1 MRVAVL
7 KEDNCQPKK
16 CNDECHDFCP
26 PVRNGQECIIMDEQ
40 TGKPHISESLC
51 IGCGICVNKCP
62 HDALIIENLPSELET
77 DMIHRFSMN
86 GFRLF
91 RLPTPSKESVVGILG
106 PNGMGKSTAISAL
119 SGRLIPNLG
128 DWLNQEPHWEDIIS
142 SVPKGELRDFFIAV
156 QKGEISVALKPQNV
170 DRLPKRI
177 QGTVHDLLKHVDER
191 GIFESMTKS
200 LGIDHLLEREV
211 KQLSGGELQRMAICA
226 TMLRDVDVYFFDEPS
241 SYLDI
246 HERMRI
252 VRIIQELA
260 ETKRVIVI
268 EHDLAVLDV
277 LADLVHI
284 VYGKKGAFGIFTP
297 ARSTRQAINT
307 YLDGFL
313 PEENV
318 RIRDKPIK
326 FLRHQDRMAEIG
338 TPVVSWGEGLQKQLG
353 DFKLISSEGAVHRS
367 EVVGVVGANGTGKS
381 TMIKILAGEHEY
393 DEGWVTAEAT
403 ISYKPQHI
411 DVDINGSVQLW
422 LDSELGPRWR
432 SGEFNVNVI
441 KALGIDQLLPKRV
454 KKLSGGE
461 RQAVSIALCLGREAD
476 LYLFDEPSAHLDA
489 SARMEA
495 AKAIRRTMEANEKS
509 AFVIDHDVYFIDI
522 VSDSLL
528 VFDRTNPRE
537 THIHNTLKH
546 LLTADR
552 VSPFVGDVEKALA
565 TINQHL
571 LRTYGTLEAAL
582 MTWMNH
588 GGPNSAI
595 FGKIGSLDEEQLR
608 QHSTAYSPYLRSQPI
623 HPVSICFMLNPTM
636 IREICSPW
644 NEQEI
649 PMASYGGHAKGP
661 FNLREGMNRFLSG
674 VDVTFRRDHDSRRPR
689 INKNKS
695 RKDREQ
701 RSSGD
706 YYSYDA

>member
-26 PVRNGQECIIMDEQ
+26 PVRNGQECIIMDDK

-51 IGCGICVNKCP
+51 IGCGICINKCP

-77 DMIHRFSMN
+77 DMIHRYSMN

-119 SGRLIPNLG
+119 SGRIIPNLG
-128 DWLNQEPHWEDIIS
+128 DWLDTEPNWSEVIES
-142 SVPKGELRDFFIAV
+142 LPRGELRDFFIAV
-156 QKGEISVALKPQNV
+156 QDDKIRVAVKPQNV
-170 DRLPKRI
+170 DRLPKRV
-177 QGTVHDLLKHVDER
+177 QGTVKQLLSKVDER
-191 GIFESMTKS
+191 NMMDQMTKD
-200 LGIDHLLEREV
+200 LGIDHLLDRTV
-211 KQLSGGELQRMAICA
+211 QQLSGGELQRMAICA
-226 TMLRDVDVYFFDEPS
+226 TILRDVDVYFFDEPS

-252 VRIIQELA
+252 VGIIHRLS

-268 EHDLAVLDV
+268 EHDIAVLDV

-297 ARSTRQAINT
+297 ARSTRQAINS

-326 FLRHQDRMAEIG
+326 FLRHRDRKAEIG
-338 TPVVSWGEGLQKQLG
+338 TPVVSWGGLKKQLG
-353 DFKLISSEGAVHRS
+353 EFTLTSDEGAVHRS
-367 EVVGVVGANGTGKS
+367 EVVGVVGSNGTGKS
-381 TMIKILAGEHEY
+381 TMIKLLAGEHEY
-393 DEGWVTAEAT
+393 EEGWVTADAT

-411 DVDINGSVQLW
+411 DVDIDGSVQLW
-422 LDSELGPRWR
+422 LDSELGTKWR

-441 KALGIDQLLPKRV
+441 RALGVDQLLSKRV

-461 RQAVSIALCLGREAD
+461 RQAVSIAVCVGRDAD
-476 LYLFDEPSAHLDA
+476 LYLLDEPSAHLDA
-489 SARMEA
+489 NARMEA

-522 VSDSLL
+522 VADSLL
-528 VFDRTNPRE
+528 VFEGKGGIEGR
-537 THIHNTLKH
+537 
-546 LLTADR
+546 
-552 VSPFVGDVEKALA
+552 A
-565 TINQHL
+565 T
-571 LRTYGTLEAAL
+571 
-582 MTWMNH
+582 
-588 GGPNSAI
+588 
-595 FGKIGSLDEEQLR
+595 
-608 QHSTAYSPYLRSQPI
+608 
-623 HPVSICFMLNPTM
+623 
-636 IREICSPW
+636 
-644 NEQEI
+644 
-649 PMASYGGHAKGP
+649 GP
-661 FNLREGMNRFLSG
+661 FDLREGMNKFLSS

-689 INKNKS
+689 INKSKS

-701 RSSGD
+701 RNSGD

>member
-26 PVRNGQECIIMDEQ
+26 PVRNGQECIIMDEH

-51 IGCGICVNKCP
+51 IGCGICINKCP

-77 DMIHRFSMN
+77 DMVHRYSMN

-128 DWLNQEPHWEDIIS
+128 DWLNQEPVWEDIID

-156 QKGEISVALKPQNV
+156 QEGEISVAVKPQNV
-170 DRLPKRI
+170 DRLPKRVK
-177 QGTVHDLLKHVDER
+177 GTVRQLLERVDER
-191 GIFESMTKS
+191 NLFDELTVA
-200 LGIDHLLEREV
+200 LGIDHLLDREV
-211 KQLSGGELQRMAICA
+211 HQLSGGELQRMAICA
-226 TMLRDVDVYFFDEPS
+226 TILRDADVYFFDEPS

-252 VRIIQELA
+252 VRIIQNLA

-297 ARSTRQAINT
+297 ARSTRQAINS

-326 FLRHQDRMAEIG
+326 FQRHQDRVAELG
-338 TPVVSWGEGLQKQLG
+338 SAVVSWGELTKKLG
-353 DFKLISSEGAVHRS
+353 DFQLTAGEGAVHRS

-393 DEGWVTAEAT
+393 DEGWVTAGAT

-411 DVDINGSVQLW
+411 DVDIDGSVQLW

-441 KALGIDQLLPKRV
+441 RALGVDQLLPKRV

-461 RQAVSIALCLGREAD
+461 RQAVSIALCLGRDAD
-476 LYLFDEPSAHLDA
+476 LYLLDEPSAHLDA
-489 SARMEA
+489 NARMEA

-528 VFDRTNPRE
+528 VFE
-537 THIHNTLKH
+537 GEGGVK
-546 LLTADR
+546 
-552 VSPFVGDVEKALA
+552 GKA
-565 TINQHL
+565 T
-571 LRTYGTLEAAL
+571 
-582 MTWMNH
+582 
-588 GGPNSAI
+588 
-595 FGKIGSLDEEQLR
+595 
-608 QHSTAYSPYLRSQPI
+608 
-623 HPVSICFMLNPTM
+623 
-636 IREICSPW
+636 
-644 NEQEI
+644 
-649 PMASYGGHAKGP
+649 GP
-661 FNLREGMNRFLSG
+661 FNLRTGMNRFLSG
-674 VDVTFRRDHDSRRPR
+674 VNVTFRRDHDSRRPR
-689 INKNKS
+689 INKNES

-701 RSSGD
+701 RNSGD

>member
-1 MRVAVL
+1 
-7 KEDNCQPKK
+7 
-16 CNDECHDFCP
+16 
-26 PVRNGQECIIMDEQ
+26 MDDH

-51 IGCGICVNKCP
+51 IGCGICINKCP

-77 DMIHRFSMN
+77 DMIHRYSMN

-128 DWLNQEPHWEDIIS
+128 DWLNQEPEWHDVIDS
-142 SVPKGELRDFFIAV
+142 LPKGELRDFFIAV
-156 QKGEISVALKPQNV
+156 QKGEVTVAVKPQNV
-170 DRLPKRI
+170 DRLPKRVE
-177 QGTVHDLLKHVDER
+177 GTVNDLLTKVDER
-191 GIFESMTKS
+191 NNMAELTVS
-200 LGIDHLLEREV
+200 LGIDHLLERKIQE
-211 KQLSGGELQRMAICA
+211 LSGGELQRMAICA

-246 HERMRI
+246 HERLRI

-260 ETKRVIVI
+260 TSKRVIVI

-297 ARSTRQAINT
+297 ARSTRQAINS

-326 FLRHQDRMAEIG
+326 FLRHHDRSSEIG
-338 TPVVSWGEGLQKQLG
+338 SPVVSWGELSKQVGTFHLKAG
-353 DFKLISSEGAVHRS
+353 KGSVHRS

-393 DEGWVTAEAT
+393 DEGWVTADAT

-411 DVDINGSVQLW
+411 DVDIEGSVQLW

-441 KALGIDQLLPKRV
+441 RALGIDQLLPKRV

-476 LYLFDEPSAHLDA
+476 LYLLDEPSAHLDA

-528 VFDRTNPRE
+528 VFEGEGGVEGRATG
-537 THIHNTLKH
+537 
-546 LLTADR
+546 
-552 VSPFVGDVEKALA
+552 PFD
-565 TINQHL
+565 
-571 LRTYGTLEAAL
+571 LRT
-582 MTWMNH
+582 
-588 GGPNSAI
+588 
-595 FGKIGSLDEEQLR
+595 
-608 QHSTAYSPYLRSQPI
+608 
-623 HPVSICFMLNPTM
+623 
-636 IREICSPW
+636 
-644 NEQEI
+644 
-649 PMASYGGHAKGP
+649 
-661 FNLREGMNRFLSG
+661 GMNKFLAG

-689 INKNKS
+689 INKMES

>member
-16 CNDECHDFCP
+16 CNDECQVFCP
-26 PVRNGQECIIMDEQ
+26 PVRNGQECIIMDEN

-51 IGCGICVNKCP
+51 IGCGICINKCP

-77 DMIHRFSMN
+77 DMIHRYSMN

-119 SGRLIPNLG
+119 SGRMIPNLG
-128 DWLNQEPHWEDIIS
+128 DWLNQDAQWDEVIAS
-142 SVPKGELRDFFIAV
+142 LPKGELRDFFIAV
-156 QKGEISVALKPQNV
+156 QDGKIRVAVKPQNV

-177 QGTVHDLLKHVDER
+177 TGTVADLLSKVDER
-191 GIFESMTKS
+191 NLLEETTRS
-200 LGIDHLLEREV
+200 LGIDHLMDRTV
-211 KQLSGGELQRMAICA
+211 QQLSGGELQRMAIAA
-226 TMLRDVDVYFFDEPS
+226 TILRDVDVYFFDEPS

-252 VRIIQELA
+252 VRIIQSLA

-297 ARSTRQAINT
+297 ARSTRQAINS

-326 FLRHQDRMAEIG
+326 FLRHRDRSGEIG
-338 TPVVSWGEGLQKQLG
+338 TPVVSWGGLEKQLG
-353 DFKLISSEGAVHRS
+353 EFKLTSGEGAVHRS
-367 EVVGVVGANGTGKS
+367 EVVGVVGSNGTGKS

-393 DEGWVTAEAT
+393 DAGWVTAEAK

-411 DVDINGSVQLW
+411 DVDIDGSVQLW

-476 LYLFDEPSAHLDA
+476 LYLLDEPSAHLDA
-489 SARMEA
+489 NARMEA

-528 VFDRTNPRE
+528 VFE
-537 THIHNTLKH
+537 
-546 LLTADR
+546 
-552 VSPFVGDVEKALA
+552 GQGGVEGRA
-565 TINQHL
+565 T
-571 LRTYGTLEAAL
+571 
-582 MTWMNH
+582 
-588 GGPNSAI
+588 GPY
-595 FGKIGSLDEEQLR
+595 R
-608 QHSTAYSPYLRSQPI
+608 
-623 HPVSICFMLNPTM
+623 
-636 IREICSPW
+636 
-644 NEQEI
+644 
-649 PMASYGGHAKGP
+649 
-661 FNLREGMNRFLSG
+661 LREGMNRFLAG

-689 INKNKS
+689 INKNES

-701 RSSGD
+701 RTSDD

>member
-1 MRVAVL
+1 
-7 KEDNCQPKK
+7 
-16 CNDECHDFCP
+16 
-26 PVRNGQECIIMDEQ
+26 MDEQ

-51 IGCGICVNKCP
+51 IGGGICINKCP

-77 DMIHRFSMN
+77 DMIHRYSMN

-119 SGRLIPNLG
+119 SGRIVPNLG
-128 DWLNQEPHWEDIIS
+128 DWLNQEADWDDVVDS
-142 SVPKGELRDFFIAV
+142 LPKGDLRDFFIAV
-156 QKGEISVALKPQNV
+156 QKGAVRVAVKPQNV
-170 DRLPKRI
+170 DKLPKRI
-177 QGTVHDLLKHVDER
+177 SGTVADLLGKVDER
-191 GIFESMTKS
+191 GLLEETTRS
-200 LGIDHLLEREV
+200 LGIDHLMQRTV
-211 KQLSGGELQRMAICA
+211 QQLSGGELQRMAIAA
-226 TMLRDVDVYFFDEPS
+226 TILRDVDVYFFDEPS

-252 VRIIQELA
+252 VRIIQDLA
-260 ETKRVIVI
+260 QTKRVIVI

-277 LADLVHI
+277 LADLIHI

-297 ARSTRQAINT
+297 ARSTRQAINS

-326 FLRHQDRMAEIG
+326 FLRHRDRSVEIG
-338 TPVVSWGEGLQKQLG
+338 TPVVSWGGLEKTLG
-353 DFKLISSEGAVHRS
+353 EFHLTSGEGAVHRS
-367 EVVGVVGANGTGKS
+367 EVVGVVGSNGTGKS

-393 DEGWVTAEAT
+393 DAGWVTADAT

-411 DVDINGSVQLW
+411 DVDIDGSVQLW

-461 RQAVSIALCLGREAD
+461 RQAVSIAVCLGRDAD
-476 LYLFDEPSAHLDA
+476 LYLLDEPSAHLDA
-489 SARMEA
+489 NARMEA

-528 VFDRTNPRE
+528 VFE
-537 THIHNTLKH
+537 
-546 LLTADR
+546 
-552 VSPFVGDVEKALA
+552 GQGGVEGRA
-565 TINQHL
+565 T
-571 LRTYGTLEAAL
+571 
-582 MTWMNH
+582 
-588 GGPNSAI
+588 GPY
-595 FGKIGSLDEEQLR
+595 R
-608 QHSTAYSPYLRSQPI
+608 
-623 HPVSICFMLNPTM
+623 
-636 IREICSPW
+636 
-644 NEQEI
+644 
-649 PMASYGGHAKGP
+649 
-661 FNLREGMNRFLSG
+661 LREGMNRFLAG

-689 INKNKS
+689 INKNES

-701 RSSGD
+701 RNSGD

>member
-1 MRVAVL
+1 
-7 KEDNCQPKK
+7 
-16 CNDECHDFCP
+16 
-26 PVRNGQECIIMDEQ
+26 MDEQ

-51 IGCGICVNKCP
+51 IGCGICINKCP

-77 DMIHRFSMN
+77 DMIHRYSMN

-119 SGRLIPNLG
+119 SGRIVPNLG
-128 DWLNQEPHWEDIIS
+128 DWLNQEADWDDVVDS
-142 SVPKGELRDFFIAV
+142 LPKGELRDFFIAV
-156 QKGEISVALKPQNV
+156 QKGAVRVAVKPQNV
-170 DRLPKRI
+170 DKLPKRI
-177 QGTVHDLLKHVDER
+177 SGTVADLLGKVDER
-191 GIFESMTKS
+191 GLLEETTRS
-200 LGIDHLLEREV
+200 LGIDHLMERTV
-211 KQLSGGELQRMAICA
+211 QQLSGGELQRMAIAA
-226 TMLRDVDVYFFDEPS
+226 TILRDVDVYFFDEPS

-252 VRIIQELA
+252 VRIIQDLA
-260 ETKRVIVI
+260 QTKRVIVI

-277 LADLVHI
+277 LADLIHI

-297 ARSTRQAINT
+297 ARSTRQAINS

-326 FLRHQDRMAEIG
+326 FLRHRDRSVEIG
-338 TPVVSWGEGLQKQLG
+338 TPVVSWGGLEKTLG
-353 DFKLISSEGAVHRS
+353 EFHLTSGEGAVHRS
-367 EVVGVVGANGTGKS
+367 EVVGVVGSNGTGKS

-393 DEGWVTAEAT
+393 DAGWVTADAT

-411 DVDINGSVQLW
+411 DVDIDGSVQLW

-461 RQAVSIALCLGREAD
+461 RQAVSIAVCLGRDAD
-476 LYLFDEPSAHLDA
+476 LYLLDEPSAHLDA
-489 SARMEA
+489 NARMEA

-528 VFDRTNPRE
+528 VFE
-537 THIHNTLKH
+537 
-546 LLTADR
+546 
-552 VSPFVGDVEKALA
+552 GQGGVEGRA
-565 TINQHL
+565 T
-571 LRTYGTLEAAL
+571 
-582 MTWMNH
+582 
-588 GGPNSAI
+588 GPY
-595 FGKIGSLDEEQLR
+595 R
-608 QHSTAYSPYLRSQPI
+608 
-623 HPVSICFMLNPTM
+623 
-636 IREICSPW
+636 
-644 NEQEI
+644 
-649 PMASYGGHAKGP
+649 
-661 FNLREGMNRFLSG
+661 LREGMNRFLAG

-689 INKNKS
+689 INKNES

-701 RSSGD
+701 RNSGD

>member
-1 MRVAVL
+1 
-7 KEDNCQPKK
+7 
-16 CNDECHDFCP
+16 
-26 PVRNGQECIIMDEQ
+26 MDDQ

-51 IGCGICVNKCP
+51 IGCGICINKCP

-77 DMIHRFSMN
+77 DMIHRYSMN

-128 DWLNQEPHWEDIIS
+128 DWLNQEPDWDDVIH

-156 QKGEISVALKPQNV
+156 QQGDVKVAVKPQNV
-170 DRLPKRI
+170 DRLPKRVK
-177 QGTVHDLLKHVDER
+177 GTVRALLTRVDER
-191 GIFESMTKS
+191 KMLDDMTQR
-200 LGIDHLLEREV
+200 LGIAHLLDREV
-211 KQLSGGELQRMAICA
+211 HQLSGGELQRMAMCA
-226 TMLRDVDVYFFDEPS
+226 TILRDVDVYFFDEPS

-260 ETKRVIVI
+260 QTKRVIVI

-318 RIRDKPIK
+318 RIRNKPIK
-326 FLRHQDRMAEIG
+326 FLRHQDRVAEIG
-338 TPVVSWGEGLQKQLG
+338 TPVVQWGDLSKQLG
-353 DFKLISSEGAVHRS
+353 DFQLTASKGAVHRS

-411 DVDINGSVQLW
+411 DVDIDGSVQLW

-432 SGEFNVNVI
+432 SGEFHVNVI
-441 KALGIDQLLPKRV
+441 KALGIDELLPKRV

-476 LYLFDEPSAHLDA
+476 LYLLDEPSAHLDA

-528 VFDRTNPRE
+528 VFEGQGGVEGKATG
-537 THIHNTLKH
+537 
-546 LLTADR
+546 
-552 VSPFVGDVEKALA
+552 PFD
-565 TINQHL
+565 
-571 LRTYGTLEAAL
+571 LRT
-582 MTWMNH
+582 
-588 GGPNSAI
+588 
-595 FGKIGSLDEEQLR
+595 
-608 QHSTAYSPYLRSQPI
+608 
-623 HPVSICFMLNPTM
+623 
-636 IREICSPW
+636 
-644 NEQEI
+644 
-649 PMASYGGHAKGP
+649 
-661 FNLREGMNRFLSG
+661 GMNQFLAG

-689 INKNKS
+689 INKSES

-701 RSSGD
+701 RTSGD